1 MNKSPAEILEI
12 VINSLNISKY
22 KFSKEIGLSSPDHL
36 YKILNGTQKP
46 SWETLSKIVDRFPE
60 VNDKFLLR
68 GEGEVLQTN
77 DFGKSIEIEEN
88 LDTTNIQSI
97 TKIQLL
103 EKEELIKQLKDENIF
118 LRSLLQKK

>member
-1 MNKSPAEILEI
+1 M
-12 VINSLNISKY
+12 NISKY

-60 VNDKFLLR
+60 VNDTFLLR
-68 GEGEVLQTN
+68 GEGEVLRTN
-77 DFGKSIEIEEN
+77 TLEKVTTIEGGG
-88 LDTTNIQSI
+88 DTTNTQSI

-103 EKEELIKQLKDENIF
+103 EKEELIKQLREENIF